1 MTPKSFSNPE
11 CGEETDSSIIGKYG
25 HFSASSTDISYLEQY
40 ATLNMH
46 IRVQLAVQALLAA
59 QDHIRLAATGA
70 SGTSGMY
77 GKSPPDVP

>member
-1 MTPKSFSNPE
+1 MTPKSSSNPE

-59 QDHIRLAATGA
+59 QVLPSVYNNAYSMKAL
-70 SGTSGMY
+70 
-77 GKSPPDVP
+77 